1 MMENTFK
8 ALVIEQENEGLNLE
22 VKEMEPSDLP
32 DDDVLI
38 KVKYSGINY
47 KDGLA
52 AHPDGKIVNQY
63 PFIPGIDLAGEVVL
77 SKDERYKKG
86 DAVIVTSYEL
96 GVSHFGGY
104 SEYASVPSEW
114 IVPLPSGLTLR
125 ESMILGTAG
134 FTAALSI
141 QRLEENGLNPER
153 GSVLVTGAT
162 GGVGSIAIA
171 LLKKKG
177 YHVVA
182 STGKLSEEAYLHQ
195 LGADEV
201 IDREAVYNGTLKNLS
216 KQKWAGAIDPVGGE
230 PLASL
235 LSQIKYRGSVAV
247 SGLTAGVKVPTT
259 VFPFILRGV
268 SLLGIDSVYCPMEE
282 RKNVWERLSTDLKPN
297 RLNDFIF
304 KEVTLE
310 ALPEL
315 LPSILKSH
323 HRGRILVNIGD

>member
-1 MMENTFK
+1 MENTFK
-8 ALVIEQENEGLNLE
+8 ALVIEKENEGLNLE
-22 VKEMEPSDLP
+22 IKEIKTSFLP
-32 DDDVLI
+32 DDNVLI
-38 KVKYSGINY
+38 KVKYSGVNY

-52 AHPDGKIVNQY
+52 AHPDGKIVDQY

-77 SKDERYKKG
+77 SKDERFKKG

-104 SEYASVPSEW
+104 SEYASVPPEW
-114 IVPLPSGLTLR
+114 IVPLPSGLSLR
-125 ESMILGTAG
+125 ESMIMGTAG

-141 QRLEENGLNPER
+141 QRLEENGLKPEQ

-182 STGKLSEEAYLHQ
+182 STGKSSEEAYLHQ

-282 RKNVWERLSTDLKPN
+282 RQNVWERLAMDLKPD
-297 RLNDFIF
+297 RLNEFIF

-315 LPSILKSH
+315 LPSILKGQH
-323 HRGRILVNIGD
+323 HGRILVNIGD

>member
-114 IVPLPSGLTLR
+114 IVPLPAGLT
-125 ESMILGTAG
+125 
-134 FTAALSI
+134 
-141 QRLEENGLNPER
+141 
-153 GSVLVTGAT
+153 
-162 GGVGSIAIA
+162 
-171 LLKKKG
+171 
-177 YHVVA
+177 
-182 STGKLSEEAYLHQ
+182 
-195 LGADEV
+195 
-201 IDREAVYNGTLKNLS
+201 
-216 KQKWAGAIDPVGGE
+216 
-230 PLASL
+230 
-235 LSQIKYRGSVAV
+235 
-247 SGLTAGVKVPTT
+247 
-259 VFPFILRGV
+259 
-268 SLLGIDSVYCPMEE
+268 
-282 RKNVWERLSTDLKPN
+282 
-297 RLNDFIF
+297 
-304 KEVTLE
+304 
-310 ALPEL
+310 
-315 LPSILKSH
+315 
-323 HRGRILVNIGD
+323 